1 MDERRG
7 QSVYVSFAR
16 DYREWFIIKQAHANK
31 TYFHASFH
39 VHHTCMKT
47 SLYHIWKQLLN
58 NEEKSNFYK
67 EIQISFSKKKHP
79 DRQFIL
85 E

>member
-39 VHHTCMKT
+39 VHHNMHENKFV
-47 SLYHIWKQLLN
+47 SY
-58 NEEKSNFYK
+58 
-67 EIQISFSKKKHP
+67 
-79 DRQFIL
+79 L
-85 E
+85 EATFE